1 MSMNISIPNISVNID
16 WKSMAIAMLP
26 ASALL
31 GAIVSTS
38 PDPLIQYP
46 IVGYALAALPVGT
59 MVTGN
64 PGWLIPSMAF
74 AGLFVVLNVGEAF
87 NLINLSVRR

>member
-1 MSMNISIPNISVNID
+1 MNILTPNTTINNID
-16 WKSMAIAMLP
+16 WKSLAITMLP

-31 GAIVSTS
+31 GAVVATS
-38 PDPLIQYP
+38 PDPLIQYT

-64 PGWLIPSMAF
+64 PVWLIPSIAF
-74 AGLFVVLNVGEAF
+74 TGLFVTINVGSAF
-87 NLINLSVRR
+87 NLINLRR

>member
-1 MSMNISIPNISVNID
+1 MNIPTLNIPVNID
-16 WKSMAIAMLP
+16 WKSLAIAMLP

-31 GAIVSTS
+31 GAVVATS

-64 PGWLIPSMAF
+64 PVWLIPSLAC
-74 AGLFVVLNVGEAF
+74 AGLFVALNVGSAF
-87 NLINLSVRR
+87 NLINLRR